1 MRGKKIRPEKH
12 PCCYHKWDITR
23 IEINNEQILTKTI
36 YTHVNK
42 NNQTIAF
49 SINLIIKY
57 VSYNAHI
64 LKYIYWLFCAAKREK
79 TILVFFFLFLGVSS
93 VLVIPKNRGKWCHPL
108 FFSRFFFFWIVNPPF
123 VCSPIYFLATFCFGC
138 WIIVALAW
146 SDVKNLQKKKQ
157 KITPHRFVCFSRVC
171 TCVSFFVCFLV

>member
-12 PCCYHKWDITR
+12 RCCYHKWDITR

-36 YTHVNK
+36 YTHGNK

-79 TILVFFFLFLGVSS
+79 TILVFFPRCIIHSRHHEEPRQMMPPTIFQ
-93 VLVIPKNRGKWCHPL
+93 PL
-108 FFSRFFFFWIVNPPF
+108 FFFWIFNPPF
-123 VCSPIYFLATFCFGC
+123 VCSPIFSFWRRLVL
-138 WIIVALAW
+138 VAG
-146 SDVKNLQKKKQ
+146 
-157 KITPHRFVCFSRVC
+157 
-171 TCVSFFVCFLV
+171 